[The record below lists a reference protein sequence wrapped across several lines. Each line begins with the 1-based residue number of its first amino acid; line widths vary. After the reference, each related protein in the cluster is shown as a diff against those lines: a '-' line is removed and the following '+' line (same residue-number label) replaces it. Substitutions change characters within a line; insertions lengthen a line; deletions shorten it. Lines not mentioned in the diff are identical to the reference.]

1 MRIIYTFLLL
11 CISVVGFTQN
21 NLNEAE
27 NLYAQGDYEAALAQL
42 TKADIKDPDEYKM
55 KGDCF
60 HKLGDYRTALD
71 YYDKSKLYGYHKL
84 DLYLNRGICKIS
96 LNDYEGARLDLVTY
110 MEQNQEDPKVYYWMG
125 VAEYMMLENKASMRF
140 LEQALVLDSAYADA
154 YYLRGANYV
163 EQGKELFALS
173 DFEQAFRLNPGMH
186 RAKMNIA
193 ILMLEQENYKG
204 SMELFSELKLESI
217 DFVDEVLY
225 YRGELNF
232 RLHDLEGACA
242 DWKESAELGD
252 EDAKS
257 NYKKLCLE
265 KDGKPKFKRRI
276 YAEF

>member
-1 MRIIYTFLLL
+1 MRNFFTILFLFFSL
-11 CISVVGFTQN
+11 SVFSQN

-42 TKADIKDPDEYKM
+42 TKADIKDPEEYKM

-60 HKLGDYRTALD
+60 HKLGDFRSALD
-71 YYDKSKLYGYHKL
+71 YYDKSKLYGYHRL

-96 LNDYEGARLDLVTY
+96 LNEYEGARLDLVAY
-110 MEQNQEDPKVYYWMG
+110 MEQNQEDPKVYYWMA
-125 VAEYMMLENKASMRF
+125 VAEYMMLENKASLRF
-140 LEQALVLDSAYADA
+140 IEQALALDSAYADA

-163 EQGKELFALS
+163 EQGKQLFALG
-173 DFEQAFRLNPGMH
+173 DFEHAFRLNPGMQ

-204 SMELFSELKLESI
+204 SLELFSELKLENI

-225 YRGELNF
+225 YRGEVNY
-232 RLHDLEGACA
+232 RMHDLEGACS
-242 DWKESAELGD
+242 DWKEAAELGD
-252 EDAKS
+252 EDARS
-257 NYKKLCLE
+257 NYKKMCLE
-265 KDGKPKFKRRI
+265 KDGKPRFKRRI

>member
-1 MRIIYTFLLL
+1 MRKVFLLFLLL
-11 CISVVGFTQN
+11 IGLSGYSQN
-21 NLNEAE
+21 NINEAE

-42 TKADIKDPDEYKM
+42 TVADIKDPQEYKL

-71 YYDKSKLYGYHKL
+71 YYDKSKLYGYHAL

-96 LNDYEGARLDLVTY
+96 LNDYEGARIDLISY
-110 MEQNQEDPKVYYWMG
+110 MEQNQEDPKVYYWMA
-125 VAEYMMLENKASMRF
+125 VVEYMMLENKASLRF
-140 LEQALVLDSAYADA
+140 LDQALVLDSTYADA

-163 EQGKELFALS
+163 EQDKQLFALS

-225 YRGELNF
+225 YRGEVSF
-232 RLHDLEGACA
+232 RMHDLEGACS
-242 DWKESAELGD
+242 DWKEAGDLGD
-252 EDAKS
+252 LDAKD
-257 NYKKLCLE
+257 NYRKMCLE
-265 KDGKPKFKRRI
+265 KNGKPRFKRRI